1 MDDLIDNMLSGRYL
15 VINKIGRG
23 GMAEVYK
30 VWDAQRSTHLAMKVL
45 NEDLAIDRVFIRR
58 FRREAQTLAQLQHPH
73 IVRFYGLEQDG
84 PQAFILLDFIDGK
97 SLKRVIFDQGG
108 PLHLAYVGTIL
119 HPICAALQ
127 YAHAEGLIHCDMKPG
142 NVMIDRKGD
151 VLVMDFGIAR
161 MADAATATMVGMG
174 TPAYMAPEQARG
186 LDPVPQTDI
195 YALGIILFEM
205 LTGGE
210 RPFTGEN
217 ANTTGSTSEK
227 VRWEQINRD
236 PPSPRKW
243 NPEIAPEI
251 EAIVLKCLAKNPK
264 DRYQTP
270 LELLNTLKR
279 TFVVKGIAT
288 AEQAYIPIIDAGE
301 VEAPIELEP
310 VPIPA
315 GKSPELAQANPDV
328 KPAAKQPWLWPV
340 IGVGV
345 IGLALILANMRSEQN
360 VETPTIAVVSSSY
373 TGTASSSSSSREII
387 LPTYTPAPTYT
398 TAPTY
403 TPLPTYTALPLT
415 KTPKPTSKPTKT
427 AKPPTKT
434 PEPTTERPQATP
446 TASNPSARISSE
458 MIEVNLRK
466 SPGYVSKDDAVDV
479 VTKIPAGAYLEIL
492 EGPRPADNLQW
503 WRVSWNGYEGWIA
516 EKTGS
521 GRIIL
526 EFEP

>member
-1 MDDLIDNMLSGRYL
+1 MVNLSGSILANRYH
-15 VINKIGRG
+15 IQAFIGRG

-30 VWDAQRSTHLAMKVL
+30 VWDQQRSAYLAMKVL
-45 NEDLAIDRVFIRR
+45 NEDLAIDRVFMRR

-73 IVRFYGLEQDG
+73 VVRFYGLEQDG

-108 PLHLAYVGTIL
+108 PLHLVYVGTIL
-119 HPICAALQ
+119 HPICSALQ

-142 NVMIDRKGD
+142 NVMIDCKGD

-195 YALGIILFEM
+195 YALGVILYEM

-217 ANTTGSTSEK
+217 ANTTGSTSER
-227 VRWEQINRD
+227 VRWEQINLE

-243 NPEIAPEI
+243 NSKIALET

-264 DRYQTP
+264 DRYQSP
-270 LELLNTLKR
+270 LELLNTLER
-279 TFVVKGIAT
+279 TLAASGVAASAG
-288 AEQAYIPIIDAGE
+288 AYIPIIDAGE
-301 VEAPIELEP
+301 VETPIELEP
-310 VPIPA
+310 SPIPVEQ
-315 GKSPELAQANPDV
+315 SSEPAQAKPDV
-328 KPAAKQPWLWPV
+328 KSAVRQPWLWLV
-340 IGVGV
+340 IGVFV
-345 IGLALILANMRSEQN
+345 IGLALIFSNRQSWQTADASAIT
-360 VETPTIAVVSSSY
+360 VISSGSAE
-373 TGTASSSSSSREII
+373 GTSSSSSRNSNV
-387 LPTYTPAPTYT
+387 LPTYTS
-398 TAPTY
+398 APTY
-403 TPLPTYTALPLT
+403 TPLPTYTALSPT
-415 KTPKPTSKPTKT
+415 NTPRPTSRPTNT
-427 AKPPTKT
+427 AKPSTKT
-434 PEPTTERPQATP
+434 PEPTTERPLITP

-466 SPGYVSKDDAVDV
+466 SPGYVSKNDAVDV